1 MTRLA
6 TLVVAAAFVV
16 ASSASLAQG
25 TATPDAQKATPATP
39 ATPPAEDAKKKQKKK
54 QKNKSAQADPT
65 KTQKRAGDPQ
75 GAAKGQTK

>member
-1 MTRLA
+1 MTRPITLA
-6 TLVVAAAFVV
+6 LAAALVL
-16 ASSASLAQG
+16 ASAASFAQG

-39 ATPPAEDAKKKQKKK
+39 ASPDKAQDAKKKQKKK
-54 QKNKSAQADPT
+54 QAAKGGDPT